1 MGNHEVGRA
10 MGLAAILALKMRTN
24 QTAVALLDE
33 ICEPYR
39 GADAEF
45 ESEDPNHRGHINPEY
60 ASYTDPKGPLGKLI
74 AEAFSPNVDW
84 VTLREDAEK
93 SGDDDKVEKFDN
105 DWYNGAYRQFADRY
119 EFC

>member
-10 MGLAAILALKMRTN
+10 MGRMAEMALKMKKN
-24 QTAVALLDE
+24 QTALSLLDE

-45 ESEDPNHRGHINPEY
+45 DEVTEPDQ
-60 ASYTDPKGPLGKLI
+60 PLGKLI
-74 AEAFSPNVDW
+74 GEAFSPSTDW
-84 VTLREDAEK
+84 TINTEDDADRWYDEVY
-93 SGDDDKVEKFDN
+93 SKF
-105 DWYNGAYRQFADRY
+105 RSRY